1 MIKEIIEP
9 FIILPY
15 GDLQDI
21 VFFINESIK
30 SEYFFLVDYAY
41 KKLSNDILPVNLIKV
56 INRVNE
62 IIIFHIY
69 PTTYEEKH
77 SGRKGQYLIVGYII
91 NKKCFW
97 RKYDK
102 LIYACN
108 LFFNAIKQCG
118 NYYIT
123 NSSFP
128 TQFLSK
134 VNLRCYNKYINNY
147 LNQARIKMIL
157 IMKEKRCFI
166 YEEQNKRLKS
176 VYDFIKRRIYFFSEY
191 WIVVDSKEINF
202 LQKKCKLYSL
212 ILKE

>member
-1 MIKEIIEP
+1 MKEIIEP

-21 VFFINESIK
+21 VFFINETIRN
-30 SEYFFLVDYAY
+30 EYTFLVDYAY
-41 KKLSNDILPVNLIKV
+41 KKLSNDILPINLIKV

-77 SGRKGQYLIVGYII
+77 SGRKGQNLVVGYII
-91 NKKCFW
+91 DKKCFW

-102 LIYACN
+102 LIYSCN
-108 LFFNAIKQCG
+108 LFFNAIRQCG
-118 NYYIT
+118 NFSNI
-123 NSSFP
+123 NSSIP

-134 VNLRCYNKYINNY
+134 VNMKYYNEYIYNY
-147 LNQARIKMIL
+147 LSQARTKMIL
-157 IMKEKRCFI
+157 LMKKKKYFIDDEKN
-166 YEEQNKRLKS
+166 ERLKL
-176 VYDFIKRRIYFFSEY
+176 VYDFIKKKIFFFREY
-191 WIVVDSKEINF
+191 WIVIDLKEISF
-202 LQKKCKLYSL
+202 LRKKCKVYNL